1 MLVLRRFEAIADVIR
16 KQLRDRHAVEGPE
29 RAKAVIERSKAQHRY
44 ISFLFN
50 CSVYY
55 ICFYYMC

>member
-1 MLVLRRFEAIADVIR
+1 
-16 KQLRDRHAVEGPE
+16 
-29 RAKAVIERSKAQHRY
+29 VIERSKAQHRY